1 MSAFCASSNL
11 RRAARV
17 VTRHYDSA
25 LRPVGV
31 TAAQLPI
38 LAAISTGAANSI
50 ASMSKVLDI
59 EASSLSRDLSLLEKK
74 GLVRLTPAT
83 DRRSRALQLTARG
96 QRTLKSAF
104 NAWRKAHDKLLSA
117 VGERDFQSMLKQT
130 RIFGRAVKTIRN
142 GR

>member
-11 RRAARV
+11 RRAARI
-17 VTRHYDSA
+17 VTRHYDRA

-59 EASSLSRDLSLLEKK
+59 EASSLSRDLSLLQKK
-74 GLVRLTPAT
+74 GLVRLTTAT

-96 QRTLKSAF
+96 QRTLVSAF
-104 NAWRKAHDKLLSA
+104 DAWSKAHDKLISV
-117 VGERDFQSMLKQT
+117 VGERDFQSMLKHT
-130 RIFGRAVKTIRN
+130 RHFGKAVKLIRKE
-142 GR
+142 R